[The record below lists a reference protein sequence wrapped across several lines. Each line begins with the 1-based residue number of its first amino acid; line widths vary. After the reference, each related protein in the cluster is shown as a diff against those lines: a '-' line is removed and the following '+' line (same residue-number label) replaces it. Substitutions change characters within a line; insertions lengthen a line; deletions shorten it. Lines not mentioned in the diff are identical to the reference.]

1 MTLIAMVVPSGRD
14 DAEPLILTKIKLK
27 AQKSLSLFKQI
38 VGL

>member
-1 MTLIAMVVPSGRD
+1 MTLIAMVVPSGQD

-27 AQKSLSLFKQI
+27 TQKSLSLFKQM